1 MKTVATNGDPS
12 GARPWD
18 ELDPISRQ
26 MRLDF
31 FIRGSVSHVTDLHY
45 TNRAQRVALISG
57 KGYGYTGFA
66 YFVAVMSGRVPS
78 SPYSTTLATNTL
90 MQYKSACLH
99 VSFLDDNGWTATQ
112 AEDMDNLLRVRIGVL
127 DTPTK

>member
-1 MKTVATNGDPS
+1 MKRRSVKTVATNGDPS

-31 FIRGSVSHVTDLHY
+31 IRGSVSHITDLYY

-66 YFVAVMSGRVPS
+66 YFVAVMSGRAPRA
-78 SPYSTTLATNTL
+78 P
-90 MQYKSACLH
+90 
-99 VSFLDDNGWTATQ
+99 TAQ
-112 AEDMDNLLRVRIGVL
+112 PWLP
-127 DTPTK
+127 TP